1 MKSTSIAGIILAG
14 GQSSR
19 FGVDK
24 ALFDFQGRP
33 LIAYVIDVLSGLA
46 TRIIIS
52 ISPGNSSAFRAI
64 IGDSVELVED
74 DLPFEGPLVGLS
86 QAIEYVSEDIVLL
99 APCDMPFLDRAM
111 YILLMA
117 RLGEH
122 DAAMP
127 VLSSYPEPIMGVYRM
142 AALRPA
148 VRASISRNERKLSGM
163 LRELDVVTVSEL
175 ELKGAG
181 IDRMSFL
188 NINARP

>member
-24 ALFDFQGRP
+24 ALFDFQGQP
-33 LIAYVIDVLSGLA
+33 LIAYVIDVLSGLVD
-46 TRIIIS
+46 RIIIS
-52 ISPGNSSAFRAI
+52 ISPGNSSAFRAV
-64 IGDSVELVED
+64 IGDSIELIED
-74 DLPFEGPLVGLS
+74 NLPFEGPLVGLS
-86 QAIEYVSEDIVLL
+86 KAIEFVSEDIVLL

-111 YILLMA
+111 YVLLIA

-127 VLSSYPEPIMGVYRM
+127 VLGGYPEPIVGAYR
-142 AALRPA
+142 AVSLRSA
-148 VRASISRNERKLSGM
+148 IRASISRNERKLSGM

-181 IDRMSFL
+181 IDRISFL
-188 NINARP
+188 NINARL